1 MFSLIFLDYDDVR
14 HPTPASITAAFFQNV
29 RLLQG
34 LWKAKNLCTPGGVEV
49 SCNETQKFR
58 WGKTGCP
65 TRKFRRKFGIN
76 HGIFIWGIGKL

>member
-49 SCNETQKFR
+49 SCNET
-58 WGKTGCP
+58 
-65 TRKFRRKFGIN
+65 
-76 HGIFIWGIGKL
+76 